1 MLKKKTNKEKQTKKA
16 KHTIHQVHRH
26 RDLACDCQGRGGGWG
41 REWEKLVN
49 IFFSLNK
56 LEKTMNDLSLGQNKH
71 YFQKTT
77 TKANAGRLEGQ
88 NARQGVRGIVTG

>member
-1 MLKKKTNKEKQTKKA
+1 M
-16 KHTIHQVHRH
+16 
-26 RDLACDCQGRGGGWG
+26 
-41 REWEKLVN
+41 N

-56 LEKTMNDLSLGQNKH
+56 LDKTMNDLSLGQNKH

>member
-1 MLKKKTNKEKQTKKA
+1 M
-16 KHTIHQVHRH
+16 
-26 RDLACDCQGRGGGWG
+26 
-41 REWEKLVN
+41 N

-88 NARQGVRGIVTG
+88 NARQGVRGIVTGRDCQHQGLERMFFQAMRIVDEVSSLGRQLSNGVSGD